1 LHATHL
7 PRPLAALSVG
17 GVAGSLVLAL
27 LLHDG
32 LAGHHVVLNVML
44 LLQGFTLGLVFRAA
58 HLRPW
63 GVAVLDEGLDTDL
76 HLDLEGRL
84 GVLDE
89 AALLVVLVA
98 LLLLLSRV
106 GRCV

>member
-1 LHATHL
+1 
-7 PRPLAALSVG
+7 
-17 GVAGSLVLAL
+17 
-27 LLHDG
+27 
-32 LAGHHVVLNVML
+32 ML

-58 HLRPW
+58 HFGPR

-76 HLDLEGRL
+76 DLDLESRL

-89 AALLVVLVA
+89 AALLVVLVT
-98 LLLLLSRV
+98 LLLLLGRV